1 MLFDSLVLRV
11 MITSSGETR
20 RNSASAL
27 RAFSFSGISRERL
40 FGDGSASTLRDSR
53 VSTSATGRDAGHRLA
68 AFITDSSGGI
78 TNCSRTLFQNG
89 SPAAG
94 PAGRMSVAGPI
105 SRAHAGSAKS
115 AAEPPTANSLAN
127 ERRETA
133 AEFVGISGLRPGVG
147 GDRPGEW
154 REYSSASGR
163 RRRRQRLS
171 CPAGRPARHP
181 RRAAREGRAGA
192 R

>member
-1 MLFDSLVLRV
+1 MVVLVESTSSPALRSRPFDTMLFDSLVLRV
-11 MITSSGETR
+11 MMISSGVTR

-27 RAFSFSGISRERL
+27 RVFSFSGISRERL
-40 FGDGSASTLRDSR
+40 FGEGSASTLRVSR

-68 AFITDSSGGI
+68 AFITASSGGI
-78 TNCSRTLFQNG
+78 TNCSRTLFQNA

-94 PAGRMSVAGPI
+94 PAGSVGAGPI

-133 AEFVGISGLRPGVG
+133 AEFVGIAGLRPG
-147 GDRPGEW
+147 
-154 REYSSASGR
+154 R
-163 RRRRQRLS
+163 RW
-171 CPAGRPARHP
+171 GPAR
-181 RRAAREGRAGA
+181 RMARV
-192 R
+192 